1 MRNSKGFQ
9 LQPLNSLGSNNI
21 GLPPRSVGPGQPA
34 KAANLGSLP
43 GAQQFDTDRVSQ
55 TKIAKIVVLMNFL
68 LFRSSSNSLKMR
80 TYN

>member
-9 LQPLNSLGSNNI
+9 LQPLNALGSNNI

-55 TKIAKIVVLMNFL
+55 TQIAKIVVLMNL
-68 LFRSSSNSLKMR
+68 LFRYSSNSLKMR
-80 TYN
+80 TCN